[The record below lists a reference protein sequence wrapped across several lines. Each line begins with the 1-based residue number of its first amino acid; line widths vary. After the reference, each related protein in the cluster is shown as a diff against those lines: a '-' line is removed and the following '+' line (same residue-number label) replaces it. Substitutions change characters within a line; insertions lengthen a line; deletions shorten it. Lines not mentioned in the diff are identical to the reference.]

1 MVIHSANDLATLLR
15 FGPIETVSGFM
26 LLSLV
31 RILFPEALF
40 GMSRHVHERGFQD
53 HEHAGRYSAT
63 AKDALGQPLRP
74 GIDGARLTSV
84 IVATEASLMN
94 LARRCAGFLTIIHV
108 KSFSD
113 STATNIYTHHG
124 HIFKCD
130 LGEANPTNRML
141 AMQAAAEELTGDRL
155 FLSAVASNAEVG
167 LFGITT
173 TGMIFLWTLIEPV
186 ANFSMRCEHTQIRAI
201 REDFAHQVGIAEA
214 AQFFSELS
222 LPLFS

>member
-1 MVIHSANDLATLLR
+1 
-15 FGPIETVSGFM
+15 
-26 LLSLV
+26 
-31 RILFPEALF
+31 
-40 GMSRHVHERGFQD
+40 
-53 HEHAGRYSAT
+53 
-63 AKDALGQPLRP
+63 
-74 GIDGARLTSV
+74 
-84 IVATEASLMN
+84 MN